1 MYGYKREEGQ
11 SLSTES
17 LYHLKVMNRRGANKE
32 IKKECPVSAVQ
43 WRAWPLFFYFFI
55 GRKIAQ
61 ELQTLS
67 DLKLAR

>member
-1 MYGYKREEGQ
+1 VYGYKREEGQ

-17 LYHLKVMNRRGANKE
+17 LYHLKVMNRRGANQERMPSFCCTVKGL
-32 IKKECPVSAVQ
+32 AT
-43 WRAWPLFFYFFI
+43 LFYFFI